1 MGLMKIRVYTKTFAF
16 FFNHTSYR
24 RYTQT
29 NNLTHIYTHAQ
40 THNTHNRMMCV
51 QGAQR
56 DGEGNLV
63 NWWAKQT
70 KQNYLNKAQCIIG
83 GLIGQIDS

>member
-1 MGLMKIRVYTKTFAF
+1 
-16 FFNHTSYR
+16 
-24 RYTQT
+24 
-29 NNLTHIYTHAQ
+29 
-40 THNTHNRMMCV
+40 MMCV

-83 GLIGQIDS
+83 GLIGQLDS